1 MSRRSSSLIAVACLT
16 LAALTTA
23 CGRSDV
29 TTGPSDIPP
38 AMIETQGSNNV
49 ETQGSNN

>member
-1 MSRRSSSLIAVACLT
+1 MSRRTSSLIAAACLA

-29 TTGPSDIPP
+29 MGPSDGPL
-38 AMIETQGSNNV
+38 MHESQGSNNV
-49 ETQGSNN
+49 ESQGSNN